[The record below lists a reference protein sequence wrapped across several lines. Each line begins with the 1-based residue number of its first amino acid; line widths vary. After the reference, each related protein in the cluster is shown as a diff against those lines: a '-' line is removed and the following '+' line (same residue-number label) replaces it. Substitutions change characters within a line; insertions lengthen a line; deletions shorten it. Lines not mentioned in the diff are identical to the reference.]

1 MSYANSTADNAVAWE
16 PEEDKMLQELVRKFG
31 NKWQHISKILTKE
44 GTRPRSVNSARNRH
58 IRLENGLKRV
68 GARIAVSCVASG
80 EMGIHARRKL
90 EVDYR

>member
-31 NKWQHISKILTKE
+31 NKWQHISKMMTKK
-44 GTRPRSVNSARNRH
+44 GARPRSVNSARNRH

-68 GARIAVSCVASG
+68 GKNVSCVASG
-80 EMGIHARRKL
+80 EVGIHARRKS